1 VEVVIEELLNGFD
14 PSDHHVLIVDDDPLL
29 LSSISMMVDSMGF
42 SSSQAKDGVEAVEHF
57 RAQPEA
63 ISLVIMDVEM
73 PRLDGI
79 SATQKIREINP
90 SAKVIL
96 CSGHTKQDVWKAK
109 PNAFLL
115 KPFMHLD
122 LRETMRT
129 LLRKE

>member
-1 VEVVIEELLNGFD
+1 MEVVIEELLNGFD
-14 PSDHHVLIVDDDPLL
+14 PSDHHVLIVDDDPLV

-57 RAQPEA
+57 QAQPEA

-129 LLRKE
+129 LLRKQ